1 MFLSDRPIDLN
12 RWNESQNAPP
22 GVEEE
27 REGMR
32 GLGANPREYD
42 DGSYGVG
49 GGDAGCAQPLDVPA
63 LVDFVR
69 SNHLPHSVIVDC
81 STADGVTSDHASW
94 LSRGVHVVSEW
105 GYIWGGGV
113 EAAGSV
119 LFMRGFRLTFFNFG

>member
-94 LSRGVHVVSEW
+94 LSWGVHVVSEW
-105 GYIWGGGV
+105 GYGEAGLRRQVVSYLCLGGGGV
-113 EAAGSV
+113 SSSY
-119 LFMRGFRLTFFNFG
+119 FF